1 MRKQLSIGIGVAA
14 VLAVGWVG
22 APPAHADDQSFLNEL
37 RANGFPGLSF
47 AGQQM
52 PDGAVVA
59 QGYMA
64 CNRLH
69 LGQSADDLIAQVNPN
84 DANIGRLLVHAAQRN
99 ICPDTL

>member
-1 MRKQLSIGIGVAA
+1 MRKQLATGIGVAA
-14 VLAVGWVG
+14 VLAGGFVG
-22 APPAHADDQSFLNEL
+22 ASPAHADDQSFLNEL
-37 RANGFPGLSF
+37 RANNFPGLSF

-84 DANIGRLLVHAAQRN
+84 DANIGRMLVRAAQRN
-99 ICPDTL
+99 LCPDTL

>member
-1 MRKQLSIGIGVAA
+1 MRKQLATGIGVAV
-14 VLAVGWVG
+14 VLAGGFVG
-22 APPAHADDQSFLNEL
+22 ASPAHADDQSFLNEL
-37 RANGFPGLSF
+37 RADNFPGLSF

-69 LGQSADDLIAQVNPN
+69 LGQSADDLIAQVNPG
-84 DANIGRLLVHAAQRN
+84 DANIGRMLVHAAQRN
-99 ICPDTL
+99 LCPDTL